1 MIEIAV
7 SSHNLCCLWP
17 VVHLILIFC
26 PGLRMRRIFL
36 EQAVLFKLQMIY
48 LQFYSIMCFLCIDF
62 LHLLKWGKVLLKL
75 DLEKDGLAVKD
86 ELRTLKSRDPM
97 FVIS

>member
-1 MIEIAV
+1 
-7 SSHNLCCLWP
+7 
-17 VVHLILIFC
+17 
-26 PGLRMRRIFL
+26 MRRIFL

-48 LQFYSIMCFLCIDF
+48 LQFYSIMCFLCIVF

-86 ELRTLKSRDPM
+86 ELRILKSRDPM